1 MSYRGYDNFTD
12 ICVECYHILDSI
24 HDYSEYKLNG
34 LRCSLK
40 FITMN
45 KIRLFII
52 WMATKMTDDNFK
64 LYAELPISL
73 TREQFNNFR
82 QEDMKRLYNVSRPS
96 HIEPHTPMTTF
107 TGHFKQSATS
117 ESQTALNNFKRGTK
131 RDASAYPMFNNDD

>member
-1 MSYRGYDNFTD
+1 MQCKGHPPGNQPRSLFCAFSVITNNEEVESFSHQMSYRGYDNFTD

-96 HIEPHTPMTTF
+96 LLNHTHP
-107 TGHFKQSATS
+107 
-117 ESQTALNNFKRGTK
+117 
-131 RDASAYPMFNNDD
+131 